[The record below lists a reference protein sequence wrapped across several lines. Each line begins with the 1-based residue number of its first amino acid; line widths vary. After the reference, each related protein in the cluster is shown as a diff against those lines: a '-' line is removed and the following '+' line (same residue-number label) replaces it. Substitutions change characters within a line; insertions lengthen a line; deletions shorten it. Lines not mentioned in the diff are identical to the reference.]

1 MSRDSTAHIRRR
13 VVTHDAIR
21 KAFAASVKVSCRPSI
36 TGLENVPAQGGFVVA
51 SNHLSFLDSVLIQA
65 IFPRPVSFFAK
76 AEYFTQ
82 PGIKGLAMK
91 TFFDS
96 VGSVPVERQRKSAS
110 VEALYHLGDIA
121 SSGHGVGIYPEGTRS
136 RDGRL
141 YRGKNGVGWLAL
153 ATGAPVVPVGLTGTE
168 NLQAADSNRVRPA
181 RFEMR
186 VGEPLHFEHIGRR
199 HPLPV
204 RREATA
210 QVMDAIAALT
220 GQERVDEYNNPP
232 AEKPADV
239 TDRSAH
245 GDDG

>member
-1 MSRDSTAHIRRR
+1 MSTDPTAPLRKR

-21 KAFAASVKVSCRPSI
+21 KTFAAYVKMTCRPTI
-36 TGLENVPAQGGFVVA
+36 TGLHHVPDDGGFVVA

-82 PGIKGLAMK
+82 TGLKGRAMK
-91 TFFDS
+91 MFFES

-110 VEALYHLGDIA
+110 VEALHQLGDIA
-121 SSGHGVGIYPEGTRS
+121 SSGFGVGIYPEGTRS

-153 ATGAPVVPVGLTGTE
+153 ATGVPVVPVGLRGTE
-168 NLQAADSNRVRPA
+168 DLQAADSNRVRPA
-181 RFEMR
+181 KFEMH
-186 VGEPLHFEHIGRR
+186 VGEPLHFEHIGER
-199 HPLPV
+199 HPLPI

-210 QVMDAIAALT
+210 RVMDAIAALT
-220 GQERVDEYNNPP
+220 GQERVDSYNSPP
-232 AEKPADV
+232 VDRTDV
-239 TDRSAH
+239 